1 MTNWQWF
8 RLVFRMA
15 AAMQLAAVALYA
27 ATFVVHGI
35 STPALGFSAW
45 RIAASFTP
53 SALFYVLLFWCPPF
67 LCRWAMR
74 DERPIAAE
82 STPFDPAWAK
92 PFFAF
97 AAALYFS
104 QYVVLDVGGLLDIAV
119 RALTDN
125 AFLEGIDLP
134 SPAEIAAWT
143 VFHLIVAVVLY
154 RNAQTF
160 ARLVPGSAE
169 PEMHHDE

>member
-15 AAMQLAAVALYA
+15 AAMQLAAVALYT
-27 ATFVVHGI
+27 ATFI
-35 STPALGFSAW
+35 INTPASGMSAW
-45 RIAASFTP
+45 HIAASFSP

-74 DERPIAAE
+74 NERPIAAE
-82 STPFDPAWAK
+82 STPFDPAWAT

-104 QYVVLDVGGLLDIAV
+104 RHVVGHVQGLLDRAV
-119 RALTDN
+119 LVLTDN
-125 AFLEGIDLP
+125 ALLEGIDLP
-134 SPAEIAAWT
+134 SPAETAAWI
-143 VFHLIVAVVLY
+143 VLHLAVAVVLY

>member
-15 AAMQLAAVALYA
+15 AAMQLAAVALDA
-27 ATFVVHGI
+27 ANYVVLTTG
-35 STPALGFSAW
+35 TPALGFSAW
-45 RIAASFTP
+45 HIAASFTP

-82 STPFDPAWAK
+82 STPFDPAWAT

-104 QYVVLDVGGLLDIAV
+104 QYVVLDVGGLLDRAV
-119 RALTDN
+119 LVLTDS

-134 SPAEIAAWT
+134 SPAETAAWI
-143 VFHLIVAVVLY
+143 VLHLAVAVVLY